1 MASRQRRSLRSFA
14 TGRGLYGSK
23 PVELNN
29 LTLLRAMDGH
39 GGNLKIGCEVAAVL
53 QPGKRVGGERIV
65 GEKGFLDSKGVFDT

>member
-23 PVELNN
+23 PVE
-29 LTLLRAMDGH
+29 LRAMDGH

>member
-1 MASRQRRSLRSFA
+1 
-14 TGRGLYGSK
+14 
-23 PVELNN
+23 
-29 LTLLRAMDGH
+29 MDGH